1 MKILI
6 VSNLYPPYYMGAYE
20 LRCAQVAA
28 ALSAAGHEVRV
39 LTSRYGLDPE
49 QQRVLRDREVAG
61 IRVQRV
67 LGQYHHGPQAPIGR
81 PYFLGMVKLQVQDV
95 RHFVRVLDEFQ
106 PDVLNWWGISGLTKA
121 LLPVPRMRSI
131 PDLFCIDDDWI
142 IEEQS
147 RGEPGERPSWTAHWR
162 TDDKPW
168 YWHPFLVWVLEKWKK
183 NLLKKGIPTSPV
195 RFCPTKACFVSNFL
209 KTEYEAAGIVF
220 PSVEVIYGGVSVAE
234 FLFRREITGQSREP
248 LRLLYVGQ
256 ITRDRGL
263 HTAIEALSSLSRE
276 ARSLASLTV
285 VGDSCDAKYL
295 SEVRERVVVLGLS
308 DRVIFTGKKP
318 YDEMAQIYRL
328 HDLLIAPSLRKE
340 GLPFTMMEAMLS
352 GCAVVT
358 TGSGGAMEIARLGDL
373 PLFPKGDALALSR
386 FIEGII
392 TDRRALEVIAKRG
405 QEVALR
411 EFSSDQMI
419 KRFLHTFE
427 ELYKKKR
434 RGNADDERILQD
446 DAEAQFVTSGQA

>member
-6 VSNLYPPYYMGAYE
+6 VSNLYPPHYMGGYE
-20 LRCAQVAA
+20 LRCASVAK
-28 ALSAAGHEVRV
+28 ALREAGHEVRV
-39 LTSRYGLDPE
+39 MTSRYGLDPE
-49 QQRVLRDREVAG
+49 QQRALRDREVAG

-81 PYFLGMVKLQVQDV
+81 PYFLGVVGPQLQDV
-95 RHFVRVLDEFQ
+95 RQFVRVLDEFQ
-106 PDVLNWWGISGLTKA
+106 PDLVNWWGISGLTKA

-147 RGEPGERPSWTAHWR
+147 RGEPGERLSWTPHWR

-168 YWHPFLVWVLEKWKK
+168 YWRPFLVWVLEKWKK

-285 VGDSCDAKYL
+285 VGDSCDTKYL
-295 SEVRERVVVLGLS
+295 GEIRERVLELGLS
-308 DRVIFTGKKP
+308 ERVIFTGKKP
-318 YDEMAQIYRL
+318 YGRMAQIYRL

-386 FIEGII
+386 FLEEMIAN
-392 TDRRALEVIAKRG
+392 RQALDVIAKRG
-405 QEVALR
+405 QDVALR
-411 EFSSDQMI
+411 EFTSDRMVD
-419 KRFLHTFE
+419 RFVNTFQNLIE
-427 ELYKKKR
+427 EKKR
-434 RGNADDERILQD
+434 GR
-446 DAEAQFVTSGQA
+446 VQAGIFGIKEPSLGV

>member
-28 ALSAAGHEVRV
+28 ALPAAGHEVRV

-49 QQRVLRDREVAG
+49 QKRVLRDREVAG
-61 IRVQRV
+61 VRVQRV
-67 LGQYHHGPQAPIGR
+67 LGQYHHGPQDPIRR
-81 PYFLGMVKLQVQDV
+81 PYFLGTVKPQLQDV
-95 RHFVRVLDEFQ
+95 SHFVRVLDEFQ
-106 PDVLNWWGISGLTKA
+106 PDVVNWWGISGLTKA
-121 LLPVPRMRSI
+121 LLSVPRMKSI

-147 RGEPGERPSWTAHWR
+147 RGELGERPSWTAHWR
-162 TDDKPW
+162 TNDKPW
-168 YWHPFLVWVLEKWKK
+168 YWHPFLVWVLERWKR

-220 PSVEVIYGGVSVAE
+220 PSVEVIYGGVSVSA

-295 SEVRERVVVLGLS
+295 SEVRELVVVLGLS

-328 HDLLIAPSLRKE
+328 HDLFIAPSLRKE

-373 PLFPKGDALALSR
+373 PLFPKGDAVALSR
-386 FIEGII
+386 FLEEMIAN
-392 TDRRALEVIAKRG
+392 RQALDLIAKRG
-405 QEVALR
+405 QDVALR
-411 EFSSDQMI
+411 EFSSDRMI
-419 KRFLHTFE
+419 KHFLNTFE
-427 ELYKKKR
+427 ELYEKKQ
-434 RGNADDERILQD
+434 RGNVRDNRILQD
-446 DAEAQFVTSGQA
+446 NTELQIVANR